1 VHPNQAALSS
11 NHRVVTLSGDSV
23 AGGGAWDTIPFG
35 KRVDP
40 LIKVGTVPNPEKPNQ
55 TLYVVSAVAWASTVT
70 TREME
75 AD

>member
-40 LIKVGTVPNPEKPNQ
+40 LIKVGTVPNPEKPKA
-55 TLYVVSAVAWASTVT
+55 TLNKPLNLRRVGDLELFRS
-70 TREME
+70 
-75 AD
+75 